1 MKGVFARVFALAL
14 LMGVSAEAFAQA
26 ATISGRVTNT
36 EGQPIVGANVLIPSL
51 NAGTTSGAN
60 GVYQFS
66 VPESQANGQRVTL
79 TARFIG
85 FTPVSRQITLTTG
98 AQTQNFELKTDPFRL
113 EEMVVTGVADAT
125 STKKLAFSV
134 SRISEEQMKQVPASS
149 PIAAIA
155 GKVAGARIAVGT
167 GNPGAAPSIRLRG
180 STNLT
185 VGNNDPL
192 ILVDGVITKNS
203 LADIDANDI
212 ESVEVLKG
220 AAAASFYGSNAAN
233 GVVAITTK
241 RGKNLQDNKISFSGR
256 S

>member
-98 AQTQNFELKTDPFRL
+98 VQTQNFELKTDPFRL

-134 SRISEEQMKQVPASS
+134 SRISEEPALASRSARATPALPRRSVCVARPTSRSATTIRSS
-149 PIAAIA
+149 SSMA
-155 GKVAGARIAVGT
+155 
-167 GNPGAAPSIRLRG
+167 
-180 STNLT
+180 
-185 VGNNDPL
+185 
-192 ILVDGVITKNS
+192 
-203 LADIDANDI
+203 
-212 ESVEVLKG
+212 
-220 AAAASFYGSNAAN
+220 
-233 GVVAITTK
+233 
-241 RGKNLQDNKISFSGR
+241 
-256 S
+256 